1 MRALLLAIALASACT
16 PPAETAVT
24 QDGAT
29 APPADAA
36 PADPALAEPTP
47 AGNLAGTSWAMSD
60 EPANT
65 APIITF
71 TTDRASGTTGC
82 NQWSAS
88 YQRSEFGLGLENL
101 SVTERGCESGV
112 METEA
117 RFLEALRETQGAR
130 MEGEELVLFDIGGAE
145 NARFHRMN

>member
-1 MRALLLAIALASACT
+1 MRNALFGLLLVAACSQPPDTAL
-16 PPAETAVT
+16 P
-24 QDGAT
+24 
-29 APPADAA
+29 AA
-36 PADPALAEPTP
+36 PADTQADSAQADPQR
-47 AGNLAGTSWAMSD
+47 AGDLVGSSWAMSD

-71 TTDRASGTTGC
+71 TANNASGTTGC
-82 NQWSAS
+82 NQWSARYS
-88 YQRSEFGLGLENL
+88 RSEFGLSFEDL

-117 RFLEALRETQGAR
+117 TFLQALRDTQGVR

-145 NARFHRMN
+145 NARFHRVS

>member
-1 MRALLLAIALASACT
+1 MRSALLALLLVAACNQ
-16 PPAETAVT
+16 PAN
-24 QDGAT
+24 T
-29 APPADAA
+29 APPADAS
-36 PADPALAEPTP
+36 PADAQPDPVQADLAQ
-47 AGNLAGTSWAMSD
+47 AGDLAGSSWAMSD

-71 TTDRASGTTGC
+71 TADSASGTTGC
-82 NQWSAS
+82 NQWSARYS
-88 YQRSEFGLGLENL
+88 RSEFGLSFEDL

-117 RFLEALRETQGAR
+117 NFLQALRDTQGVR

>member
-1 MRALLLAIALASACT
+1 MRGALLALLVVAACSQ
-16 PPAETAVT
+16 PAN
-24 QDGAT
+24 T
-29 APPADAA
+29 APPADVTPGDAQ
-36 PADPALAEPTP
+36 ADPTQTDPQQ
-47 AGNLAGTSWAMSD
+47 AGDLAGSSWAMSN

-71 TTDRASGTTGC
+71 TAESASGTTGC
-82 NQWSAS
+82 NQWSARYS
-88 YQRSEFGLGLENL
+88 RSEFGLGFEDI

-117 RFLEALRETQGAR
+117 AFLQALRDTQGVR
-130 MEGEELVLFDIGGAE
+130 MEGEELVLFDLGGAE